1 MAMDVGGA
9 KGGPKSDINVTP
21 LVDVMLVLLIIM
33 MLIAPML
40 QKGVP
45 VTLPVADN
53 TVDKP
58 ETQNQTVVAVDSK
71 NKFYVDGIQVE
82 RAQMADRVK
91 TKLEDKTERIVLIKG
106 DQDASYSSIMAA
118 MDDLRKVGIEDIGLI
133 TERKSKPG
141 ATAGG
146 K

>member
-1 MAMDVGGA
+1 MSMDVGGA
-9 KGGPKSDINVTP
+9 KGSLKSDINVTP

-45 VTLPVADN
+45 VTLPIADN

-71 NKFYVDGIQVE
+71 NKFYVDGLQVE
-82 RAQMADRVK
+82 RSILADRVK

-106 DQDASYSSIMAA
+106 DQDASYSAIMAA
-118 MDDLRKVGIEDIGLI
+118 MDDLRKAGIEDIGLI
-133 TERKSKPG
+133 TERKTKPG